1 MEELGFAGKI
11 RGGKSNKT
19 FMLLSAFGILFVID
33 AHVWTGISFLSQIF
47 PYDSFFMPMFIFI
60 SGYFFKPSS
69 SENFVAAFRFIG
81 KKFKGLMLP
90 YFFWIAFYG
99 VLTLLLR
106 KLGIISFGSSTLKS
120 LLVSIFS
127 SGTSFGFNSP
137 SWFIPSLFCVC
148 AVYCIIKRLLSRVW
162 NDAVFTAVFIL
173 LGMAA
178 VYFSRK
184 GFNNLYYMLLPLKTA
199 FFLQFYQLGISFR
212 KYFEALFDKMNT
224 FAVCGGLAV
233 INLGL
238 FSIYGNNIA
247 FPNCATM
254 SGFRTDNLLLPL
266 ITSATGIL
274 FWLKLSKELS
284 RIWGNS
290 RIINYIS
297 DNTFFIMTHHL
308 LFKCLFSG
316 LLIFGKKLGI
326 SCLSAVSV
334 ADFKTTPW
342 YVFSAFPWVKAAYF
356 IFTLVSVLAA
366 CFVYNHI
373 KKFLLQKIKCGGRA
387 DDKQ

>member
-1 MEELGFAGKI
+1 
-11 RGGKSNKT
+11 
-19 FMLLSAFGILFVID
+19 MLLSAFGILFVIERSMS
-33 AHVWTGISFLSQIF
+33 GQGYRFCRKFFLTIIF
-47 PYDSFFMPMFIFI
+47 YADVYLYT
-60 SGYFFKPSS
+60 GYFFKPSS

-224 FAVCGGLAV
+224 FAVCGR
-233 INLGL
+233 LGR
-238 FSIYGNNIA
+238 N
-247 FPNCATM
+247 
-254 SGFRTDNLLLPL
+254 
-266 ITSATGIL
+266 
-274 FWLKLSKELS
+274 
-284 RIWGNS
+284 
-290 RIINYIS
+290 
-297 DNTFFIMTHHL
+297 
-308 LFKCLFSG
+308 
-316 LLIFGKKLGI
+316 
-326 SCLSAVSV
+326 
-334 ADFKTTPW
+334 
-342 YVFSAFPWVKAAYF
+342 
-356 IFTLVSVLAA
+356 
-366 CFVYNHI
+366 
-373 KKFLLQKIKCGGRA
+373 
-387 DDKQ
+387 